1 MREQNWRDMSIN
13 ERNSD
18 RDVVMAPWMPG
29 KMERAWVVGFNDNFV
44 FVQFFRDKFVQQ
56 VPHNLVKEI

>member
-1 MREQNWRDMSIN
+1 MKRWEEQSVA

-18 RDVVMAPWMPG
+18 RTVVLAPWMPG
-29 KMERAWVVGFNDNFV
+29 RMEKAWVVGFNDDFV

-56 VPHNLVKEI
+56 MPHNLVQEI